1 MKDSRYKYS
10 DHVDSYHSEPAQ
22 TSTSLSSFDSL
33 QFTPSSGIPPE
44 DDLPSFLH
52 YSSGSSA
59 ISDSTIY
66 YSAPSSACSTPTH
79 SRHSFSH
86 FFDSD
91 SRHSSPHTPHPSRS
105 PPTPHPNRSI
115 QSEITDKANDLK
127 AQATA
132 KYQAKDYAAAAKLY
146 TYALSYV
153 PSDYVCF
160 SASFI
165 AASPPGNRAAC
176 YISLSKTQKA
186 LKDAL
191 KVIELN
197 PGFPRGYTR
206 AGKCYFLQGDVANA
220 RKCYEKGAELARQ
233 QPGERTRYD
242 ECVSM
247 LKEVGM
253 GRGGQK

>member
-1 MKDSRYKYS
+1 M
-10 DHVDSYHSEPAQ
+10 PPP
-22 TSTSLSSFDSL
+22 
-33 QFTPSSGIPPE
+33 TP
-44 DDLPSFLH
+44 
-52 YSSGSSA
+52 
-59 ISDSTIY
+59 
-66 YSAPSSACSTPTH
+66 
-79 SRHSFSH
+79 
-86 FFDSD
+86 
-91 SRHSSPHTPHPSRS
+91 

>member
-1 MKDSRYKYS
+1 MKDSRYAYS
-10 DHVDSYHSEPAQ
+10 DHVDSYHSEPVQA
-22 TSTSLSSFDSL
+22 STSLSSFDSL
-33 QFTPSSGIPPE
+33 QFTPSSGVPPE

-79 SRHSFSH
+79 YCHSSSH
-86 FFDSD
+86 FFDSG
-91 SRHSSPHTPHPSRS
+91 SRHSSPHTL
-105 PPTPHPNRSI
+105 HPNRSI

-160 SASFI
+160 SVSFI
-165 AASPPGNRAAC
+165 ASSLPGNRAAC
-176 YISLSKTQKA
+176 FISLSKTQKA

-233 QPGERTRYD
+233 RPGERTRYD

-247 LKEVGM
+247 LKEVGT